1 LGLSIFYSKGLKM
14 KTSDS
19 AFTQWVFPLLF
30 IGCAGWII
38 WHGASY
44 IMAFGGFTDALAA
57 RYRQINFLDYAAL
70 IGLPVFLILGVLT
83 VKRAQMEME
92 DYTPLD
98 QIAMFIGRVTMLLI
112 ALVVGV
118 MMYEVILRYV
128 FERPTLWA
136 NELSLWMAGFVF
148 ILAGFYAMQ
157 QRSHI
162 RIFLLYDM
170 LPRNLQRTCDTIS
183 TFLILLFA
191 FFLVYGGYGEA
202 KAKLLRWETFG
213 TVFDPPI
220 PATLKPLVLLV
231 VCLVAIQSLLNLIND
246 WNKEPVIH
254 TAADDI
260 DQDEIERLKE
270 SVGEK

>member
-1 LGLSIFYSKGLKM
+1 M
-14 KTSDS
+14 KTFDS
-19 AFTQWVFPLLF
+19 AFTQWIFPLLF

-38 WHGASY
+38 WHGATY
-44 IMAFGGFTDALAA
+44 IMAFGGYTDALAA
-57 RYRQINFLDYAAL
+57 RYRQINLLDYLAL
-70 IGLPVFLILGVLT
+70 IGLPIFFILGILT
-83 VKRAQMEME
+83 VTRAQMELE
-92 DYTPLD
+92 DYTSLD

-112 ALVVGV
+112 FLVVAV
-118 MMYEVILRYV
+118 MMYEVVLRYV

-183 TFLILLFA
+183 TFFILLFA

-202 KAKLLRWETFG
+202 KAKSVSYTHLRAHET
-213 TVFDPPI
+213 
-220 PATLKPLVLLV
+220 
-231 VCLVAIQSLLNLIND
+231 N
-246 WNKEPVIH
+246 
-254 TAADDI
+254 
-260 DQDEIERLKE
+260 
-270 SVGEK
+270 